1 MPTVSE
7 RKLKLLH
14 LFRLLWEKTDSR
26 HTLTLSQMLE
36 ELKNLGIPAERKSLY
51 DDLETLRRFGVAIG
65 TRKDKHF
72 SYFLARRP
80 FSMEELSLLL
90 RGLQGAGLPPE
101 QAAPLEGKVA
111 ALGSCFQAQALLQ
124 GGELPWGDEDSPA
137 PSGALS
143 LRERLEQAA
152 AENRPV
158 ALTRQEWSLS
168 DGKLVGSSGTA
179 VVFPRR
185 LHWEKGAAWLEA
197 LSETLEPVYLPLDW
211 ITRAETL
218 PPAGEAPAPAAQE
231 RLVFEFPARL
241 LNQVSGA
248 FQGRLRLENAGKSKL
263 RVAVRAPVD
272 EVLFRLL
279 FALGPDVRLLSPKKA
294 AEQFRERAKAMAKAY
309 KS

>member
-14 LFRLLWEKTDSR
+14 LLRLLWEKTDSR
-26 HTLTLSQMLE
+26 HSLTLSQMLE
-36 ELKNLGIPAERKSLY
+36 ELKALGIPAERKSLY

-90 RGLQGAGLPPE
+90 RGLQGASLSPE
-101 QAAPLEGKVA
+101 QAASLEEKVT
-111 ALGSCFQAQALLQ
+111 ALGSCFQAQALRQ
-124 GGELPWGDEDSPA
+124 GGELPWGEEDSA
-137 PSGALS
+137 AHVVTLS
-143 LRERLEQAA
+143 LQEQLERAA

-158 ALTRQEWSLS
+158 ALTRREWSLS
-168 DGKLVGSSGTA
+168 DGKLAASSGTA

-197 LSETLEPVYLPLDW
+197 LSESQETVILPLDW
-211 ITRAETL
+211 ITRAEPL
-218 PPAGEAPAPAAQE
+218 SLAEEGLAPADLE

-241 LNQVSGA
+241 LNQVAGA
-248 FQGRLRLENAGKSKL
+248 FQGRLQLENAGKSKL

-272 EVLFRLL
+272 EDLFRLL
-279 FALGPDVRLLSPKKA
+279 FALGPEVRLLSPKKA

>member
-51 DDLETLRRFGVAIG
+51 DDLETLRRFGLAIG

-179 VVFPRR
+179 VVYNPNGNSYVNFR
-185 LHWEKGAAWLEA
+185 
-197 LSETLEPVYLPLDW
+197 
-211 ITRAETL
+211 
-218 PPAGEAPAPAAQE
+218 
-231 RLVFEFPARL
+231 
-241 LNQVSGA
+241 SGA
-248 FQGRLRLENAGKSKL
+248 SLNASVL
-263 RVAVRAPVD
+263 SRVPVGTKID
-272 EVLFRLL
+272 VL
-279 FALGPDVRLLSPKKA
+279 
-294 AEQFRERAKAMAKAY
+294 AKGTDWTKTRIDGVTGY
-309 KS
+309 ISTWFLKF